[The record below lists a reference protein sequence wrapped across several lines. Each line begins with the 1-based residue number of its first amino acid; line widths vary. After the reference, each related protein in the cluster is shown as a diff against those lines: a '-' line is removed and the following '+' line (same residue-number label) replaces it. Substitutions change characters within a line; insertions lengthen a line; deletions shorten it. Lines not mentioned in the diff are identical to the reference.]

1 MNNYQLYMTIGDVL
15 AAVAKHHTIYPEAS
29 IKKAYEFAKEKHKN
43 VKRGTGEDFILHPLR
58 VAYKLASAGCECSW
72 IIAALLHDIVEDVDE
87 VSLADIEDMFGGEV
101 ARIVDGVTKIDK
113 RQPPYDKLTRNE
125 VHKLTDVKLLSTK
138 NDASV
143 MVKLADREDNLHTIE
158 GLPEA
163 KRIEKA
169 KHTMEML
176 VPLAGIIGAEKIE
189 SELEELC
196 FPIIHPEE
204 TKIIER
210 AFEEYKKGYLCS
222 ANKTI
227 EIFKEIFC
235 PSTVLETPADLN
247 NYRKYV
253 VSFAVKKRT
262 KASLYR
268 YVISQAKNINT
279 DFEKLLE
286 KNKVAWYDMTLV
298 IKNNLLNERENVTAT
313 DIFYKCYEDVLMS
326 RGIYV
331 LDTRMTTRNESRYM
345 LIRDMLGNNFRLFVK
360 SEKEYARYEVGNII
374 ESYNNVSFAN
384 VNMSDPS
391 DTYNKKITVFS
402 RNGAPF
408 FIDAGATVLDFAFM
422 IHSDIGIH
430 FKYAL
435 LNDTLTQMQ
444 PYEKLCHG
452 DKVNIITDDENE
464 TADINWFRYLKTS
477 EAVQKLLR
485 YISQSAVLLKM
496 YNKAKEKEEKKR

>member
-1 MNNYQLYMTIGDVL
+1 MNNYSLYMTIGDVL
-15 AAVAKHHTIYPEAS
+15 GAVAKHHTIYPEAS
-29 IKKAYEFAKEKHKN
+29 IKRAYEFAREKHKDI
-43 VKRGTGEDFILHPLR
+43 KRGTGEDFILHPLR

-72 IIAALLHDIVEDVDE
+72 VIAALLHDVVEDVED
-87 VSLADIEDMFGGEV
+87 VSLDDIETMFGIEV
-101 ARIVDGVTKIDK
+101 AKIVDGVTKIDK
-113 RQPPYDKLTRNE
+113 RQPPYDKLPRNE

-143 MVKLADREDNLHTIE
+143 MVKLADREDNLRTIE

-189 SELEELC
+189 SELEELY

-204 TKIIER
+204 TKIIEK

-227 EIFKEIFC
+227 ELFKDIFR
-235 PSTVLETPADLN
+235 PSTVLDTPTDLN
-247 NYRKYV
+247 SYRKYV
-253 VSFAVKKRT
+253 VSFTVKKRT

-268 YVISQAKNINT
+268 YVISQAKNIKT
-279 DFEKLLE
+279 DFEKLLA
-286 KNKVAWYDMTLV
+286 KNNVAWYDMTL
-298 IKNNLLNERENVTAT
+298 ILKDSLLNERENVTAT

-326 RGIYV
+326 HGVYV

-360 SEKEYARYEVGNII
+360 TEKEYARYEIGNLI

-384 VNMSDPS
+384 INTIDPS
-391 DTYNKKITVFS
+391 ETYNKKITVFS

-422 IHSDIGIH
+422 IHSDLGIH

-444 PYEKLCHG
+444 PYEKLSHG
-452 DKVNIITDDENE
+452 DKVNIITDNENE

-477 EAVQKLLR
+477 EGVQKLLK
-485 YISQSAVLLKM
+485 YVSQSSVLLKM
-496 YNKAKEKEEKKR
+496 YNKAKEKEDKKK